1 MNSMSETIPSR
12 LPRLLRWPLRWR
24 PLPCAALTSAAY
36 AALYALSNQVT
47 SLRTDVGRGVFDWER
62 SIPFVAWTI
71 VPYLSIMVFF
81 VGAFFVD
88 GDRESLRR
96 HVLRLAIVLLVS
108 VLCYAAFPLRFTFER
123 PRTDGLFGLLFDL
136 LGHCDM
142 PYNRAPSLH
151 IGVLVLLWAR
161 FAPVL
166 TGVWGT
172 ALRLWFA
179 LIAVSV
185 LTTYQHHVLDVP
197 AGALVGILALL
208 LTAPANRR
216 EEWHEGFLLLRVR
229 RR

>member
-1 MNSMSETIPSR
+1 MSSISATRSPS
-12 LPRLLRWPLRWR
+12 LRWQPV
-24 PLPCAALTSAAY
+24 PCAAATSAAY
-36 AALYALSNQVT
+36 AVLYALSNQLT
-47 SLRTDVGRGVFDWER
+47 SHRTDVGAGVFDWER
-62 SIPFVAWTI
+62 SIPFIGWTI
-71 VPYLSIMVFF
+71 VPYLSIIVFF

-88 GDRESLRR
+88 TDREALRR

-108 VLCYAAFPLRFTFER
+108 LLCYAAFPLRYTFER
-123 PRTDGLFGLLFDL
+123 PRTGGLVGLLFEL

-166 TGVWGT
+166 RGAWGI
-172 ALRLWFA
+172 ALRFWFA

-197 AGALVGILALL
+197 AGVAVGILALL
-208 LTAPANRR
+208 LTAPANHR
-216 EEWHEGFLLLRVR
+216 HERPCR
-229 RR
+229 AASSSPWW

>member
-1 MNSMSETIPSR
+1 MSSISATRFSS
-12 LPRLLRWPLRWR
+12 LRWQPV
-24 PLPCAALTSAAY
+24 PCAAATSAAY
-36 AALYALSNQVT
+36 VTLYALSNQLT
-47 SLRTDVGRGVFDWER
+47 SHRTDVGAGVFDWER
-62 SIPFVAWTI
+62 SIPFIGWTI
-71 VPYLSIMVFF
+71 VPYLSIIVFF

-88 GDRESLRR
+88 TDREALRR

-108 VLCYAAFPLRFTFER
+108 LLCYAAFPLRYTFER
-123 PRTDGLFGLLFDL
+123 PRTEGFIGVLFEL

-166 TGVWGT
+166 RGVWGT
-172 ALRLWFA
+172 ALRIWFA

-197 AGALVGILALL
+197 AGVAVGILALL
-208 LTAPANRR
+208 LTAPANHRYER
-216 EEWHEGFLLLRVR
+216 PYRAASSSPWW
-229 RR
+229 